1 MARCFLTGVEFR
13 VEDGHVLNRSDAY
26 RLLRTFRKRAES
38 LERLIAQLSPL
49 DKPAADDSRAM
60 KRIGGKQHRMICKAV
75 ADALAQAY
83 PEIELFLSW
92 PALLARNVKD
102 RMRIL
107 EKHPLYGASIAGL
120 ADEELVPVAKL
131 SREVLCLIDPRRE
144 LSPAVQVAIKA
155 GICIHHRNK
164 SALEIVASIRSTI
177 SGNGDLAAL
186 GVPEEEHD
194 LVRGSLVR
202 ALCALPRG
210 PSNHGQ
216 GLYRRGVSQRRTA
229 PQSIQS

>member
-26 RLLRTFRKRAES
+26 RLLRTLRKRSES

-49 DKPAADDSRAM
+49 DKPAADDARAM

-102 RMRIL
+102 RMRVL
-107 EKHPLYGASIAGL
+107 KEHPLYGASISGL
-120 ADEELVPVAKL
+120 ADEDLVPVAKL
-131 SREVLCLIDPRRE
+131 SREVLRLIDPRRE
-144 LSPAVQVAIKA
+144 LSPGVQVAIKA
-155 GICIHHRNK
+155 GICIRHRNK
-164 SALEIVASIRSTI
+164 SATEIAALIRSTI

-194 LVRGSLVR
+194 LARKGLTRV
-202 ALCALPRG
+202 LCALTRN
-210 PSNHGQ
+210 SFSHE
-216 GLYRRGVSQRRTA
+216 RH
-229 PQSIQS
+229 